1 MTDAKRVKDPVSD
14 GHASDAASA
23 PKPVAR
29 APGWPRA
36 LGLYLASLC
45 VMTALMWD
53 TLASMVEIWQRSDTY
68 AHGFLIVPLS
78 LWMAWKRWPEA
89 RQLTPDPTAWGLP
102 LMFLVMLA
110 WLLAEL
116 AGVLVVTQYAVVALL
131 PALALTLFGTRVF
144 SILAFPLLYL
154 FFAVPAGDA
163 LVEPMM
169 DFTADFTVR
178 ALELTGIPV
187 YLEGRFLAIPKGNF
201 EVAEACSGVRYLIAS
216 VALGVLYAYVT
227 YYTLWRRLV
236 FIALAVLVPIIA
248 NGVRAYGIVM
258 IAHLSDMQY
267 AVGADHL
274 VYGWLFF
281 GVVMAALFWL
291 GGLLVERTDPEPFV
305 AGPQPRECPRLS
317 AIFAALGVIFMGA
330 APLVA
335 QAVRERPPEP
345 VVVEVPERIGSWS
358 LRPEPWPAWSPDYL
372 HPAASARV
380 DFTAGDYPEDLVG
393 LFIASYNQQRQGAE
407 LINTQNRL
415 YSPDRWLRQGESRM
429 SFEYEGERYGVRE
442 IRMRNRGR
450 HAVLWTWYQMGAQHT
465 ADATI
470 AKVLEGGQQLLGGR
484 PSSVIALMTTYDL
497 KPDTARAR
505 LRGFL
510 EAHLGD
516 IRASIRRQN
525 G

>member
-1 MTDAKRVKDPVSD
+1 MS
-14 GHASDAASA
+14 GEGAAET
-23 PKPVAR
+23 PPPPR

-36 LGLYLASLC
+36 LGLYLASAF
-45 VMTALMWD
+45 VMTAVLWD
-53 TLASMVEIWQRSDTY
+53 TLVSMVEIWQRSDTY
-68 AHGFLIVPLS
+68 AHGFLILPLS
-78 LWMAWKRWPEA
+78 IWLAWKRWPEI

-102 LMFLVMLA
+102 LLFLVMSA

-131 PALALTLFGTRVF
+131 PVLALTLFGWRVF
-144 SILAFPLLYL
+144 SILAFPLVYL

-227 YYTLWRRLV
+227 YYTWWRRAL
-236 FIALAVLVPIIA
+236 FIVLAAVVPIFA

-274 VYGWLFF
+274 VYGWVFF
-281 GVVMAALFWL
+281 GVVMAALFWF
-291 GGLLVERTDPEPFV
+291 GGLIVERKEPEPFI

-317 AIFAALGVIFMGA
+317 AIFAALAVIFMGA

-335 QAVRERPPEP
+335 QAVRERPPQAL
-345 VVVEVPERIGSWS
+345 VVNLPGHMGEWS
-358 LRPEPWPAWSPDYL
+358 RTAQPWSVWSPDYL
-372 HPAASARV
+372 HPAAQARA
-380 DFTAGDYPEDLVG
+380 DYKRAGGEGHQVG
-393 LFIASYNQQRQGAE
+393 VFIASYDKQRQGAE

-415 YSPDRWLRQGESRM
+415 YSPDRWLRQAEQRL
-429 SFEYEGERYGVRE
+429 SFEYNGENWGVRE
-442 IRMRNRGR
+442 IRMRNRG
-450 HAVLWTWYQMGAQHT
+450 HMAVLWTWYQMGEQHT
-465 ADATI
+465 AEATI

-484 PSSVIALMTTYDL
+484 ASSVIAVMTTYDL
-497 KPDTARAR
+497 KPEEARVR
-505 LRGFL
+505 LRRFL
-510 EAHLGD
+510 ADALPG
-516 IRASIRRQN
+516 IRASIAKVK